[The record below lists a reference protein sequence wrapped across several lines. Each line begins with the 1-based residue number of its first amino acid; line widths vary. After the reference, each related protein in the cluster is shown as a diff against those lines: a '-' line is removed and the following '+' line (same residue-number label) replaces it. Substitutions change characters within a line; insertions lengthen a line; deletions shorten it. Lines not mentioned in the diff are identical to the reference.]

1 MKKDIWTQTKAFVFF
16 ESPVRMDLIDGVFN
30 KTHSHYL
37 QEFPNWTYAAT
48 RKKLIFE
55 FWSRKV
61 FVHFS
66 IMFMAAIIGVI
77 IFTTSKHIFL
87 LSLFMGA
94 VISFMVIA
102 TKIYWPAYF
111 SDFLPKLDT
120 VIEEKQR
127 LQTAELELNK
137 CRRSQFTIPTL
148 TIIYYVNCKISGVSL
163 LPASDVSAELLNQ
176 LYGVDKDKI
185 KQNLSRLYR
194 LSQLSAKEK
203 AEMHKGIE
211 RAREFFVK
219 LNDASAPA
227 ILDQLE
233 LKLSRT

>member
-16 ESPVRMDLIDGVFN
+16 ESPVRMDLIDGGFN
-30 KTHSHYL
+30 KTHNHYL

-61 FVHFS
+61 FVHFA
-66 IMFMAAIIGVI
+66 IMFMAASIGVVA
-77 IFTTSKHIFL
+77 FTTSKHIFL
-87 LSLFMGA
+87 LSLFIGA
-94 VISFMVIA
+94 VMSFMVIA
-102 TKIYWPAYF
+102 SKIYWPAYF

-120 VIEEKQR
+120 VIEEKQKLR
-127 LQTAELELNK
+127 IAELELNK
-137 CRRSQFTIPTL
+137 CKRSQYSSPTL
-148 TIIYYVNCKISGVSL
+148 IIIYYVYCKTSGISL
-163 LPASDVSAELLNQ
+163 LPANDASAELLNQ

-194 LSQLSAKEK
+194 LSKLSVKEK

-211 RAREFFVK
+211 RATEFFAK
-219 LNDASAPA
+219 LNHTSAPA

-233 LKLSRT
+233 LKLAGA